1 MTAFF
6 RTAIYM
12 NNVPPFERVLRVLF
26 AAAGVAASFVYFSDP
41 LLQWTGV
48 GSALGFA
55 LTGVL
60 GFCPACYLAGRKL
73 ASRSR
78 P

>member
-12 NNVPPFERVLRVLF
+12 SNLPPFERVLRVGF
-26 AAAGVAASFVYFSDP
+26 AAAGAIGSFVYFADP
-41 LLQWTGV
+41 LLQWGAA
-48 GSALGFA
+48 GSALGLA

-73 ASRSR
+73 GARTK